1 MHNLAV
7 TPNTFIGRSQ
17 EIEEIGALL
26 DDPSCRLLTLVGHGG
41 IGKTRLALEVAA
53 RKSVSFP
60 DGDYFVPLA
69 PLCDADDILTAIAD
83 AMPFQ
88 FQQDNRDPREQFLA
102 YLSEKHA
109 KHILL
114 VIDNFEHVLDGVDII
129 SEILAT
135 TTNLKILVTSREALN
150 LQEEWTRQI
159 SGLAYPD
166 HENGTPLSDFSAVQL
181 FLDHARRIRGDFDL
195 TDDSRSIVEICRLV
209 EGMPLAIELAA
220 GWLKTLQPA
229 DIAHEIQNN
238 MDILATRSRNL
249 PERHRSIRSV
259 FSHSWELL
267 LKEERDVF
275 RKLSVFR
282 GGFTR
287 EAAEVVADASL
298 YLLAGLVDKSLVRLS
313 TSGRYDVHELL
324 RQFGVEQLE
333 AADQTAAV
341 QQAYIEY
348 YLGMLH
354 RLEGDIKAHHQITS
368 LDAIAVDYENIRN
381 AWQIATQQG
390 HFAVLN
396 DAVESL
402 HFFADMRGRYPE
414 VVALLRQAVE
424 RFPQLLSPELEPML
438 RRIQARLIRLI
449 LLGNIRIEQDLR
461 AQIDT
466 CLAVARAH
474 QDQSEIGYCLMV
486 AGIVA
491 FWEADNKLPFPD
503 PRAVAC
509 FEESSAIFE
518 ALGDLFYA
526 ADSIAWLAPCSVPTR
541 DYDPSIAILQH
552 SLELRTEIGD
562 RNGIAWVTLNLAVSM
577 EGQLNYVE
585 CERYTRQ
592 ALTLMR
598 EISSLKGI
606 LHAMFKLSELVTL
619 KGDLDEALAIVEEMR
634 EQSEEANNL
643 DGKMMS
649 AGLMAFLSCI
659 IDENYEKGLALAH
672 QNYTLSLEPFFGGH
686 NVMAARF
693 GQAVAACGLGDF
705 QTARQDYNFQDWE
718 QRDDP
723 TAGTVCLAIEAAALA
738 HDGDFEHAAELLA
751 LAFHQPA
758 WASGWLHHWA
768 LLDRL
773 RAELNRQLGEDA
785 FQAAWERGS
794 QLDLETT
801 IRSLLGELDDAA
813 RPIIPAKQSLL
824 DPLSERELEVLS
836 LIADGL
842 SNRDI
847 AERLYLSVGTI
858 KVHTRNI
865 YGKLNVNSRTQALAR
880 ATEINLL

>member
-26 DDPSCRLLTLVGHGG
+26 DDPSCRLLTLVGQGG

-53 RKSVSFP
+53 RKSASFP

-88 FQQDNRDPREQFLA
+88 FQQDNRNPHEQFLA

-181 FLDHARRIRGDFDL
+181 FLDRARRIRGDFDL

-267 LKEERDVF
+267 LVEERDVF

-287 EAAEVVADASL
+287 EAAEVVAGASL

-354 RLEGDIKAHHQITS
+354 RLEGDIKAHHQIAS

-390 HFAVLN
+390 HFAALN

-424 RFPQLLSPELEPML
+424 RFPQPISPELEPML
-438 RRIQARLIRLI
+438 RRIQSRLIRLI

-461 AQIDT
+461 AQINT
-466 CLAVARAH
+466 CLAVARAR

-491 FWEADNKLPFPD
+491 FWEADNKWPFPD
-503 PRAVAC
+503 PRAVEC

-541 DYDPSIAILQH
+541 HYDPSIAILQR

-577 EGQLNYVE
+577 EGQLNYAE

-738 HDGDFEHAAELLA
+738 HDGGFEHAAELLA

-785 FQAAWERGS
+785 FQAAWERGG

-813 RPIIPAKQSLL
+813 RPITSAKQSLL